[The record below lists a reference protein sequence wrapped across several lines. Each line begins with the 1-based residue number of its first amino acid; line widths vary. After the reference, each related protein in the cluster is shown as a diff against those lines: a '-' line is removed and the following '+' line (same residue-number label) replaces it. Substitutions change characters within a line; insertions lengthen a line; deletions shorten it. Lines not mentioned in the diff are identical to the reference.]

1 MGNREVGVIV
11 HHSSKLASVLS
22 AAPSVQILIQDLLTP
37 EVQRLLVQIES
48 LSQVLKR
55 ALHLQSRLVEG

>member
-22 AAPSVQILIQDLLTP
+22 AAPSVQILLGVGERKEWQ
-37 EVQRLLVQIES
+37 
-48 LSQVLKR
+48 QVKWR
-55 ALHLQSRLVEG
+55 